1 MSQLKAGIR
10 KDGTELF
17 KTYRIYIFALGFVL
31 FAVLDPVMMYA
42 LPKMMKAIGMD
53 LSTMLGGMD
62 AQTIGL
68 SAYAGDCLQMG
79 MLAMLLSMM
88 KAAGGDQKDH
98 SCVIPLCA
106 GYRRSTY
113 IYSKFCVYPLTAFGF
128 GIIGY
133 WLAYGVSYLLYP
145 VKFPLSQALLLSLA
159 LAVFMAF
166 AASLMLLIGCSTGR
180 AGVSAVILFFAFT
193 ILNMILPLIRCDRF
207 NPFALPGFLT
217 GTMEQVENL
226 PSFWVSVGIAALL
239 CPVFALIAARLFQR
253 KKLV

>member
-53 LSTMLGGMD
+53 LSAMLGGMD
-62 AQTIGL
+62 AQAIGL

-98 SCVIPLCA
+98 SCVIPLCV

-133 WLAYGVSYLLYP
+133 WMAYGVSYLLYP

-193 ILNMILPLIRCDRF
+193 IINTILPRLKWDQF
-207 NPFALPGFLT
+207 HPFALPGFLT
-217 GTMEQVENL
+217 GTLDRIENL
-226 PSFWVSVGIAALL
+226 PSFWVSVGTAALL
-239 CPVFALIAARLFQR
+239 CPVLALIAAQLFQR